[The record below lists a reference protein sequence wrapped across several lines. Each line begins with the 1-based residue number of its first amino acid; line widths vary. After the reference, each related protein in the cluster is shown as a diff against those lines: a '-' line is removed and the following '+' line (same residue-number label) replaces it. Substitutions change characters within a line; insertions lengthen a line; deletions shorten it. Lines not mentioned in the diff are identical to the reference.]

1 MVGNLVKRGE
11 QMQNLM
17 SESFTLP
24 CGQVVKN
31 RFCKAAMTER
41 IAKGDNLAHQG
52 HANLYDRWA
61 EGNIGIL
68 LTGNVQIDR
77 KNLEGPANVVIDK
90 NNYKEQYDELK
101 AWSAAGT
108 KDNTQL
114 WMQISHAGR
123 QTPGEINSSPLAP
136 SNIGLKIPGKN
147 YGIPTPMTEEDI
159 LDVIDRFVFTAKI
172 ARETGFTGV
181 QFHSAHGY
189 LLSEFLSPD
198 INNRTDA
205 WGGSIENRARLH
217 LEIINKCRKEVG
229 EDFPISIKLNSADF
243 QKGGFTADESIQV
256 AQMLENAGVDI
267 IEISGGTYE
276 QPKLI
281 GVDDLTINPKRSE
294 QRKESTIA
302 REAYFL
308 EYAQDIRKA
317 VSLPLMVTG
326 GFRTREGI
334 EDALQSNVCQIVGIG
349 RPLCA
354 DPYCIKKMIAGE
366 LEALPSFEKTLSLGP
381 SILSPSSPFTIIKV
395 INAFGA
401 MAWFYQQIKNMAKGL
416 MPNHKQKLFNAFRAD
431 MKADKLAIKDY
442 LDNS

>member
-1 MVGNLVKRGE
+1 MP
-11 QMQNLM
+11 NLM
-17 SESFTLP
+17 NESFTLP
-24 CGQVVKN
+24 CGQVIKN

-41 IAKGDNLAHQG
+41 IAKGNNLAHQG
-52 HANLYDRWA
+52 HVNLYDRWA

-68 LTGNVQIDR
+68 LTGNVQVDR
-77 KNLEGPANVVIDK
+77 RNLEGPANVVIDK
-90 NNYKEQYDELK
+90 NNYKEQYDDLK

-108 KDNTQL
+108 KNNTQL

-147 YGIPTPMTEEDI
+147 YGTPIPMTEEDI
-159 LDVIDRFVFTAKI
+159 LDVIDRYVFTAKI
-172 ARETGFTGV
+172 ARDTGFTGV

-205 WGGSIENRARLH
+205 WGGSLENRARIH
-217 LEIINKCRKEVG
+217 IEIINKCRKEVG
-229 EDFPISIKLNSADF
+229 EDFPISVKLNSADF

-256 AQMLENAGVDI
+256 AQMLEDAGVDI

-294 QRKESTIA
+294 ERKESTIA

-334 EDALQSNVCQIVGIG
+334 EDALQSNVCQMVGIG

-354 DPYCIKKMIAGE
+354 DPYCIKKMIEGE
-366 LEALPSFEKTLSLGP
+366 IETLPSFEKTLSLGP

-416 MPNHKQKLFNAFRAD
+416 LPNHEQKLFNAFRAD
-431 MKADKLAIKDY
+431 MKADKLATKDY
-442 LDNS
+442 LDNN

>member
-1 MVGNLVKRGE
+1 MSNLI
-11 QMQNLM
+11 N
-17 SESFTLP
+17 ESFTLP
-24 CGQVVKN
+24 CGQVIKN
-31 RFCKAAMTER
+31 RICKAAMTER
-41 IAKGDNLAHQG
+41 IAKGNNLAHQS
-52 HANLYDRWA
+52 HVNLYERWA
-61 EGNIGIL
+61 DGNIGIL
-68 LTGNVQIDR
+68 LTGNVQVDR
-77 KNLEGPANVVIDK
+77 RNLEGPANVVIDQ
-90 NNYKEQYDELK
+90 NNYKEQYDALK
-101 AWSAAGT
+101 AWSAVGT
-108 KDNTQL
+108 KNNTQL

-147 YGIPTPMTEEDI
+147 YGTPIPMTEEDI
-159 LDVIDRFVFTAKI
+159 LDVIDRYVFTAKI

-205 WGGSIENRARLH
+205 WGGSLENRARIH
-217 LEIINKCRKEVG
+217 IEIINKCRKEVG
-229 EDFPISIKLNSADF
+229 EDFPISVKLNSADF
-243 QKGGFTADESIQV
+243 QKGGFTSDESIQV
-256 AQMLENAGVDI
+256 AKMLEDSGVDI

-294 QRKESTIA
+294 ERKESTIA

-326 GFRTREGI
+326 GFRTKVGI
-334 EDALQSNVCQIVGIG
+334 EDALQSNVCQMVGIG

-366 LEALPSFEKTLSLGP
+366 IETLPSFEKTLSLGP
-381 SILSPSSPFTIIKV
+381 SIFSPSSPFTIIKV

-401 MAWFYQQIKNMAKGL
+401 MAWFYQQIKNMANGL
-416 MPNHKQKLFNAFRAD
+416 MPNHEQKLFNAFRAD

-442 LDNS
+442 LDNN

>member
-1 MVGNLVKRGE
+1 
-11 QMQNLM
+11 M
-17 SESFTLP
+17 SELINESFTLP
-24 CGQVVKN
+24 CGQVIKN
-31 RFCKAAMTER
+31 RICKAAMTER
-41 IAKGDNLAHQG
+41 IAKGNNLAHQG

-61 EGNIGIL
+61 DGNIGIS
-68 LTGNVQIDR
+68 LTGNVQVDR
-77 KNLEGPANVVIDK
+77 RNLEGPANVAIDK
-90 NNYKEQYDELK
+90 NNYKEQFDALK
-101 AWSAAGT
+101 AWSKAGT
-108 KDNTQL
+108 KNNTQL

-136 SNIGLKIPGKN
+136 SDIGLKIPGKN
-147 YGIPTPMTEEDI
+147 FGTPTPMTEENI

-172 ARETGFTGV
+172 ARDTGFTGV

-205 WGGSIENRARLH
+205 WGGSIENRTRIH
-217 LEIINKCRKEVG
+217 IEIIKRCRQEVG
-229 EDFPISIKLNSADF
+229 EDYPISVKLNSADF
-243 QKGGFTADESIQV
+243 QKGGFSPDESIKV

-281 GVDDLTINPKRSE
+281 GVEASINAKRSE
-294 QRKESTIA
+294 KRKESTIA

-317 VSLPLMVTG
+317 VSIPLMVTG

-334 EDALQSNVCQIVGIG
+334 NDALKSNVCQIVGIG

-354 DPYCIKKMIAGE
+354 DPYCIKKMISGE
-366 LEALPSFEKTLSLGP
+366 LETLPSFEKTLSLGP
-381 SILSPSSPFTIIKV
+381 SILSPSSPFTLIKV
-395 INAFGA
+395 INAFA
-401 MAWFYQQIKNMAKGL
+401 SMAWFYQQIKNMAKGL
-416 MPNHKQKLFNAFRAD
+416 MPNQEQKLFNAFTAD
-431 MKADKLAIKDY
+431 MKADKLALKDY
-442 LDNS
+442 LKNK

>member
-1 MVGNLVKRGE
+1 MP
-11 QMQNLM
+11 NLM
-17 SESFTLP
+17 NESFTLP
-24 CGQVVKN
+24 CGQVIKN

-41 IAKGDNLAHQG
+41 IAKGNNLAHQG
-52 HANLYDRWA
+52 HVNLYYRWA

-68 LTGNVQIDR
+68 LTGNVQVDR
-77 KNLEGPANVVIDK
+77 RNLEGPANVVIDK
-90 NNYKEQYDELK
+90 NNYKEQYDDLK

-108 KDNTQL
+108 KNNTQL

-147 YGIPTPMTEEDI
+147 YGTPIPMTEEDI
-159 LDVIDRFVFTAKI
+159 LDVIDRYVFTAKI
-172 ARETGFTGV
+172 ARDTGFTGV

-205 WGGSIENRARLH
+205 WGGSLENRARIH
-217 LEIINKCRKEVG
+217 IEIINKCRKEVG
-229 EDFPISIKLNSADF
+229 EDFPISVKLNSADF
-243 QKGGFTADESIQV
+243 QKGGLTADESIQV
-256 AQMLENAGVDI
+256 AQMLEDAGVDI

-294 QRKESTIA
+294 ERKESTIA

-326 GFRTREGI
+326 GFRTKEGI
-334 EDALQSNVCQIVGIG
+334 EDALQSNVCQMVGIG

-366 LEALPSFEKTLSLGP
+366 IETLPSFEKTLSLGP

-416 MPNHKQKLFNAFRAD
+416 MPNHEQKLFNAFRAD
-431 MKADKLAIKDY
+431 IKSDKLAIKDY
-442 LDNS
+442 LDNN

>member
-1 MVGNLVKRGE
+1 MI
-11 QMQNLM
+11 Q
-17 SESFTLP
+17 SSFTLP
-24 CGQVVKN
+24 CGQTIKN
-31 RFCKAAMTER
+31 RVCKAAMTER

-52 HANLYDRWA
+52 HINLYNTWA
-61 EGNIGIL
+61 DGDVGIL
-68 LTGNVQIDR
+68 LTGNVQVDR
-77 KNLEGPANVVIDK
+77 RNIEGPANVVIDQS
-90 NNYKEQYDELK
+90 NYHLQMETLK
-101 AWSAAGT
+101 QWAAAGT

-147 YGIPTPMTEEDI
+147 YGTPIPMTEEDI
-159 LDVIDRFVFTAKI
+159 LDVIDRYVFTAKI
-172 ARETGFTGV
+172 ARDTGFTGV

-205 WGGSIENRARLH
+205 WGGSLENRARIH
-217 LEIINKCRKEVG
+217 IEIINKCRKEVG
-229 EDFPISIKLNSADF
+229 EDFPISVKLNSADF

-256 AQMLENAGVDI
+256 AQMLEDAGVDI

-294 QRKESTIA
+294 ERKESTIA

-334 EDALQSNVCQIVGIG
+334 EDALQSNVCQMVGIG

-354 DPYCIKKMIAGE
+354 DPYCIKKMIEGE
-366 LEALPSFEKTLSLGP
+366 IETLPSFEKTLSLGP

-416 MPNHKQKLFNAFRAD
+416 LPNHEQKLLNAFRAD
-431 MKADKLAIKDY
+431 MKADKLATKDY
-442 LDNS
+442 LDNN

>member
-1 MVGNLVKRGE
+1 MSNLIK
-11 QMQNLM
+11 
-17 SESFTLP
+17 ESFTLP

-31 RFCKAAMTER
+31 RVCKAAMTER
-41 IAKGDNLAHQG
+41 IAKGNNLAHQG

-61 EGNIGIL
+61 DGDMGIL
-68 LTGNVQIDR
+68 LTGNVQVDR
-77 KNLEGPANVVIDK
+77 RNLEGPANVVIDQS
-90 NNYKEQYDELK
+90 NYKDQYDALK

-108 KDNTQL
+108 KNNTQL

-147 YGIPTPMTEEDI
+147 YGTPTPMTEEDI

-205 WGGSIENRARLH
+205 WGGSIENRARIH

-354 DPYCIKKMIAGE
+354 DPYCVKKMIAGE
-366 LEALPSFEKTLSLGP
+366 LEVLPSFEKTLSLGP

-416 MPNHKQKLFNAFRAD
+416 MPNHKQKLLNAFRAD
-431 MKADKLAIKDY
+431 IKADKLAIKDY
-442 LDNS
+442 LDNN